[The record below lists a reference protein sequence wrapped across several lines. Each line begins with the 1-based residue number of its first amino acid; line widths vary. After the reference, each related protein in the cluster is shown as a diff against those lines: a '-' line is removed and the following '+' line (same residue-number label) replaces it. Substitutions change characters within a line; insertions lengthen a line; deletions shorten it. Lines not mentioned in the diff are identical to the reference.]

1 MKQLTQCDCVME
13 YWRLHPQKIIKKG
26 NLFLHNSS
34 RLMTTVA
41 TNCIYQLELEV
52 EYINIIVLLVKTT
65 IRWIWFAFFIIIIV
79 CFQYPR
85 LFFYFITDNLCC
97 WNNLSTVGP
106 KTTMTEAFKHMQAW
120 SLIQIKIPLE
130 VSVPYDILFHL
141 HFYKKNIYIYI
152 FNFKLIF
159 YGDFRSF
166 WYNSI
171 KN

>member
-13 YWRLHPQKIIKKG
+13 YWRLHAQKIIKKG

-65 IRWIWFAFFIIIIV
+65 IRWIWFAFFIIIVVVVFNILV
-79 CFQYPR
+79 YS
-85 LFFYFITDNLCC
+85 FISLQIIFAVGTTLV
-97 WNNLSTVGP
+97 LYGP

-130 VSVPYDILFHL
+130 VWSVPYDILFQL
-141 HFYKKNIYIYI
+141 HFYKKKI
-152 FNFKLIF
+152 FFLI
-159 YGDFRSF
+159 
-166 WYNSI
+166 
-171 KN
+171 

>member
-97 WNNLSTVGP
+97 WNNLSTVWTKDQNDRSSQTHASLVSYSNQNSFRGLISAVWYFVP
-106 KTTMTEAFKHMQAW
+106 TTFLQKKK
-120 SLIQIKIPLE
+120 KINL
-130 VSVPYDILFHL
+130 
-141 HFYKKNIYIYI
+141 
-152 FNFKLIF
+152 KLIC
-159 YGDFRSF
+159 YIDFRLF
-166 WYNSI
+166 WYTGI